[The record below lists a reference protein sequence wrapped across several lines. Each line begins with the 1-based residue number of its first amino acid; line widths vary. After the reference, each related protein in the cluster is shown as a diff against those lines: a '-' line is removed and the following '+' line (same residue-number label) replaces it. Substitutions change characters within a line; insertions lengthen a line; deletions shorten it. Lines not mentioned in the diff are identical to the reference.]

1 MVLKRKN
8 KVPKR
13 LKKGMRGGIKIFGY
27 ELEFHNSVEKTD
39 LAEDDSIMT
48 LINEWTKFIK
58 DLAEY
63 YFTLPKSDCKSD
75 DSTECENIS
84 KEEFDESLKRFLGNI
99 EIIKAG
105 KENALREKQKKKDVS
120 CSTQNSNKQITISSI
135 IVNFDMQFFKILNK
149 VNSDIDKTDPG
160 SKPYN
165 TMMGLVRNL
174 PKIKDSLNKLT
185 AIKIQNLDQRYKVIL
200 EILGSVC
207 SGFTA
212 PFCTGA
218 AKLLGPEVS
227 TLYSKLKENSNKKD
241 SITICDMI
249 LIGFIKDVLPIMI
262 SKLNNINEFE
272 DAYIELILINNDK
285 VLGLKEIEVPI
296 KKEAVVVPSP
306 VVGVPLPGGG
316 KKSSKFVHKEIQ
328 GRLMKIYRKP
338 NDKKDYVK
346 HKGVLISIKEYKEH
360 MKQRAA
366 ITKKLI
372 LGKERCIYKVQG
384 SNKEHV
390 KYKGSLIPVADYKKL
405 MKV

>member
-1 MVLKRKN
+1 MVLKQKN

-13 LKKGMRGGIKIFGY
+13 LKKGMHGGIKIFGY

-39 LAEDDSIMT
+39 LQDDSIIT
-48 LINEWTKFIK
+48 LIKEWTQFIK
-58 DLAEY
+58 DLADY
-63 YFTLPKSDCKSD
+63 YFTLPRSDCKSND
-75 DSTECENIS
+75 TTECDNIS

-99 EIIKAG
+99 DIIKVG
-105 KENALREKQKKKDVS
+105 KEHAFKEKQKKIDVS
-120 CSTQNSNKQITISSI
+120 CSIKESTAQQAIKEVIM
-135 IVNFDMQFFKILNK
+135 NFDTQFEVILNK

-160 SKPYN
+160 SIPYN
-165 TMMGLVRNL
+165 TMMSLVSKL
-174 PKIKDSLNKLT
+174 PKIKESLDKLT
-185 AIKIQNLDQRYKVIL
+185 AKNIRNLDGRYTVIL
-200 EILGSVC
+200 EILGRVC

-212 PFCTGA
+212 PFCSGA

-227 TLYSKLKENSNKKD
+227 TLYSKLKENSNKKG
-241 SITICDMI
+241 ITICDMI

-262 SKLNNINEFE
+262 TKLKNINEFK
-272 DAYIELILINNDK
+272 DAYRELILINNENEN
-285 VLGLKEIEVPI
+285 VLGLKQIE
-296 KKEAVVVPSP
+296 
-306 VVGVPLPGGG
+306 GG
-316 KKSSKFVHKEIQ
+316 KKSSRATHKELQ
-328 GRLMKIYRKP
+328 GKLMKIYRKP

>member
-39 LAEDDSIMT
+39 LKDESIMT
-48 LINEWTKFIK
+48 LINEWTTFIK
-58 DLAEY
+58 DLAAY
-63 YFTLPKSDCKSD
+63 YFTLPESYCKSD
-75 DSTECENIS
+75 NSTECENIS
-84 KEEFDESLKRFLGNI
+84 KEEFDESLTRFLGNI

-105 KENALREKQKKKDVS
+105 KENALKQKKIDVS
-120 CSTQNSNKQITISSI
+120 CSIQESTHQQAIKEVIM
-135 IVNFDMQFFKILNK
+135 NFDTQFEVILNK

-160 SKPYN
+160 SIPYN
-165 TMMGLVRNL
+165 TMMRLVSKL
-174 PKIKDSLNKLT
+174 PKIKDSLEKLT
-185 AIKIQNLDQRYKVIL
+185 AINIRGLDGRYTVIL

-212 PFCTGA
+212 PFCSGA

-227 TLYSKLKENSNKKD
+227 TLYSKLKENSNKKG
-241 SITICDMI
+241 ITICDMI

-262 SKLNNINEFE
+262 TKLKNILEFKG
-272 DAYIELILINNDK
+272 AYKELILINNES
-285 VLGLKEIEVPI
+285 VLGLKQIEVPV
-296 KKEAVVVPSP
+296 E
-306 VVGVPLPGGG
+306 GG
-316 KKSSKFVHKEIQ
+316 KKSSKSTHKEIQ
-328 GRLMKIYRKP
+328 GKLMKIYRKP

-405 MKV
+405 MKA

>member
-39 LAEDDSIMT
+39 LKDESITT
-48 LINEWTKFIK
+48 LIKEWTKFIK
-58 DLAEY
+58 DLADY

-84 KEEFDESLKRFLGNI
+84 KEEFEESLKRFLGNI

-120 CSTQNSNKQITISSI
+120 CSIKESTEQQAIKEVIK
-135 IVNFDMQFFKILNK
+135 NFDTQFEIILNK
-149 VNSDIDKTDPG
+149 VKSDINKVNPG
-160 SKPYN
+160 AHPYN
-165 TMMGLVRNL
+165 TMMGLVNNL
-174 PKIKDSLNKLT
+174 PRIEDSLEKLT
-185 AIKIQNLDQRYKVIL
+185 AENIKDLDGRYTVIL

-212 PFCTGA
+212 PFCSAA
-218 AKLLGPEVS
+218 AKLLGKEVS

-241 SITICDMI
+241 SIDICDMI

-262 SKLNNINEFE
+262 TKLKNINEFK
-272 DAYIELILINNDK
+272 DAYRELILINNND
-285 VLGLKEIEVPI
+285 VLGLKKIVL
-296 KKEAVVVPSP
+296 P
-306 VVGVPLPGGG
+306 VEGG
-316 KKSSKFVHKEIQ
+316 KKSSRATHKELQ
-328 GRLMKIYRKP
+328 GKLMKIYRKP

-346 HKGVLISIKEYKEH
+346 HKGVLISTKEYKEH